1 VSASGDS
8 PPTEPTSNGAEAR
21 EASPT
26 ETDAGTAAD
35 GTAAVWRS
43 LIVRVD
49 VWATAV
55 FTVVSVTA
63 AVWPGA
69 LAVALVVDLGLFLA
83 GSVAFAWAYLRA
95 VGRSR
100 EEEIALGGLF
110 FLSGDVAP
118 TPVKVWLWGALAV
131 QVVVAV
137 ATAAARPF
145 SGLAFGVLAPMFGLA
160 MLAVWGAAHG
170 RFPSRTRRPSL

>member
-1 VSASGDS
+1 MVTEKPTASA
-8 PPTEPTSNGAEAR
+8 PPHPGS
-21 EASPT
+21 
-26 ETDAGTAAD
+26 
-35 GTAAVWRS
+35 RS

-49 VWATAV
+49 VWATAA
-55 FTVVSVTA
+55 FTVVSVA
-63 AVWPGA
+63 AAIWPGA
-69 LAVALVVDLGLFLA
+69 LVAALVVDLGLFVA

-118 TPVKVWLWGALAV
+118 VQVKWWLWGALAV

-170 RFPSRTRRPSL
+170 RFPSRSRQPSR